1 MGGRRPDRASAFR
14 LCCSPNGRQVF
25 LYDYST
31 LGAGLVLLLLLA
43 SRLAPTAAGRPR
55 CPPLIHLC
63 HSLIRFTR
71 PCLSLLMPSSHTW
84 DVI

>member
-1 MGGRRPDRASAFR
+1 MEFRGMGGRRPDRASAFR

-55 CPPLIHLC
+55 CPPLRLPAA
-63 HSLIRFTR
+63 SGG
-71 PCLSLLMPSSHTW
+71 SAVQLLRSK
-84 DVI
+84 